1 MEPLPALISCRLA
14 SRSNHE
20 QRFTHIMCHKA
31 DIILMNANLT
41 HVIRVTNEVS
51 SWFWRETG
59 LSNSWTITSEGDK
72 WQRDCWAPFNLGTLP
87 SISSW
92 SRSRTQK
99 YSQPLIHPPTAN
111 RETQSSPPAGTDYQ
125 TAVRS
130 RARTWSS
137 LPVPADKTLAGE
149 SEVVLGDA

>member
-14 SRSNHE
+14 SRSTHE

-31 DIILMNANLT
+31 DIILMNTNLT

-111 RETQSSPPAGTDYQ
+111 RETQSLPPPSWN
-125 TAVRS
+125 R
-130 RARTWSS
+130 
-137 LPVPADKTLAGE
+137 LPNSCQKP
-149 SEVVLGDA
+149 SEDLELLTCSCG